1 MLRMSK
7 LADYGTV
14 VMAYLAQEPGVVH
27 SAMETADR
35 VHVAL
40 PTVSKVLKILAHENL
55 VLSSR
60 GARGGYALGRPPK
73 EISVAQ
79 IIDAMEGPI
88 ALTECSGEKSICEQ
102 ESSCS
107 VRGNWRKINQVVR
120 DALQSVTLHDMA
132 QPSVQ
137 SIRIYANS
145 LKQRR
150 AFVQPPLKCKVE

>member
-14 VMAYLAQEPGVVH
+14 VMTYLAQRPEAVH
-27 SAMETADR
+27 SAMETATQ

-60 GARGGYALGRPPK
+60 GAKGGYVLARSPK
-73 EISVAQ
+73 DISIAQ

-88 ALTECSGEKSICEQ
+88 ALTQCSSDDIVCEQ
-102 ESSCS
+102 EASCS
-107 VRGNWRKINQVVR
+107 IRGNWRKINEVVR
-120 DALQSVTLHDMA
+120 SALQGVTLDNMA
-132 QPSVQ
+132 QPAVQ
-137 SIRIYANS
+137 PIHMYANG

-150 AFVQPPLKCKVE
+150 AFS

>member
-14 VMAYLAQEPGVVH
+14 VMTYLAQKPEAVH
-27 SAMETADR
+27 SAMEIANE
-35 VHVAL
+35 VHVAV

-60 GARGGYALGRPPK
+60 GARGGYVLGRSPK
-73 EISVAQ
+73 EISMAQ

-88 ALTECSGEKSICEQ
+88 ALTECSGETVVCEQ
-102 ESSCS
+102 EASCS
-107 VRGNWRKINQVVR
+107 IRGNWRKINQVVR
-120 DALQSVTLHDMA
+120 DALQGVTLHDMA

-137 SIRIYANS
+137 PIHLYANG
-145 LKQRR
+145 LKQRQ
-150 AFVQPPLKCKVE
+150 AFV